1 MKRWTIS
8 AAIVFAWAISA
19 FAAGP
24 APLSSL
30 RAIHA
35 LTNPEASHLLPVN
48 FEATVTYFRSY
59 ERTLFVEDEDGTAI
73 YVLPSFDLQLNPG
86 DRVLI
91 HGTTQP
97 SFRPYVLAD
106 SITRIGRA
114 PLPKAVPATFEE
126 LIRAEHD
133 CQLVTVRARVR
144 TADLVA
150 SSNILST
157 SVEMTAGGG
166 QIDAIID
173 SSDRAAL
180 EGLLDADVEVTG
192 VVSGRFDGKMQQ
204 TGILLHVSSLSE
216 VKVNRRAAGS
226 PWSIPVTPMDE
237 ILTGFRIKDLSR
249 RVRVRGTITYYEPGS
264 MLVLQNGSRSLWI
277 MTQSEMPLRIGNE
290 AEAIGF
296 PSVRDGF
303 LTLTGGEIQQ
313 VGEYA
318 PIAPQLEPWEL
329 LVSSRHI
336 FDLVSIDA
344 RVVAAVRGASQDE
357 YVLSA
362 DNQLFSAIWRHPSG
376 AAADTPL
383 PAMKDIPLG
392 SQVRVTGIC
401 MLARSN
407 PFNGQV
413 PFDILM
419 RSFDDIRVTARPSPF
434 NTRNLSIAI
443 TVLLLLFLAVAG
455 WGWILKRKV
464 RLQTSVLAAKI
475 ESEAALERRMARLEQ
490 GRSHILEDI
499 NGAKPL
505 AEILEEV
512 ASLESFRL
520 NGAHCWCEVNGGA
533 RLGSYPPDTAKVRI
547 VQMQIPARSG
557 PALGTLYAGI
567 DRQQPESPAELEAL
581 SAGTKLAALAIETRR
596 LYTDLRHRSEFDL
609 LTDIH
614 NRFSLEKRL
623 TTLIEETREKAGVF
637 GLVYIDLDHFKQVN
651 DLYGHRVGD
660 LYLQEVASRM
670 KRQLR
675 GGDMIARLGGDEFAA
690 LLPQVG
696 NRTHAEE
703 IAQRL
708 ERSFDEPFHVNGYTL
723 RGSASVGIAMYPE
736 DGTNKDSLLSA
747 ADAGMYVTKYSR
759 RNIEETLGDAAESG
773 DSIEHR

>member
-1 MKRWTIS
+1 MKRWVTS
-8 AAIVFAWAISA
+8 AAIVLASA
-19 FAAGP
+19 LSASAAAP
-24 APLSSL
+24 APLTTL

-35 LTNPEASHLLPVN
+35 LTNPEASHLLPVA
-48 FEATVTYFRSY
+48 FEATVTYFRSS
-59 ERTLFVEDEDGTAI
+59 ERTLFVQDNSGNAI
-73 YVLPSFDLQLNPG
+73 YVLPDFDLQLDPG
-86 DRVLI
+86 DRILI

-97 SFRPYVLAD
+97 SFRPYVLAT
-106 SITRIGRA
+106 SISRIGRV
-114 PLPKAVPATFEE
+114 PLPKPVPATFEE
-126 LIRAEHD
+126 LIRVEHD
-133 CQLVTVRARVR
+133 CQLVTVHARVR

-150 SSNILST
+150 TANILST
-157 SVEMTAGGG
+157 SLQMMADDGE
-166 QIDAIID
+166 IDVTID

-204 TGILLHVSSLSE
+204 TGILLHVSSLSG
-216 VKVNRRAAGS
+216 VKVNRRAVGS

-237 ILTGFRIKDLSR
+237 ILTGYRTKDLSQ

-277 MTQSEMPLRIGNE
+277 MTQSEMPLRIGNQ

-303 LTLTGGEIQQ
+303 LTLAGGEIQQ
-313 VGEYA
+313 IGEYA
-318 PIAPQLEPWEL
+318 PVAPQLEPWEL

-344 RVVAAVRGASQDE
+344 RVVAAVRSASQDE

-362 DNQLFSAIWRHPSG
+362 DNQLFSAIWRHPDG
-376 AAADTPL
+376 AAAERPL
-383 PAMKDIPLG
+383 PAMKDIPLD

-419 RSFDDIRVTARPSPF
+419 RSFDDIHVTARPSAL

-443 TVLLLLFLAVAG
+443 SVLLLLFLAVAG
-455 WGWILKRKV
+455 WGWTLKRKV
-464 RLQTSVLAAKI
+464 RLQTSVLASKI

-512 ASLESFRL
+512 TSLESFRL
-520 NGAHCWCEVNGGA
+520 NGAYCWCEVNGGA
-533 RLGSYPPDTAKVRI
+533 RLGTYPPDTAKVRI
-547 VQMQIPARSG
+547 VQMPIPARSG
-557 PALGTLYAGI
+557 PALGTLYAGLE
-567 DRQQPESPAELEAL
+567 RNVPESPAELESL
-581 SAGTKLAALAIETRR
+581 SAGTKLAGLAIETRR

-623 TTLIEETREKAGVF
+623 STLIDETREKAGVF

-660 LYLQEVASRM
+660 LYLQEVAARM
-670 KRQLR
+670 KHQLR
-675 GGDMIARLGGDEFAA
+675 GGDMLARLGGDEFAA

-708 ERSFDEPFHVNGYTL
+708 ERSFDEPFRVDGYTL
-723 RGSASVGIAMYPE
+723 QGSASVGIAMYPE
-736 DGTNKDSLLSA
+736 DGTNRDSLLSA

-759 RNIEETLGDAAESG
+759 RSLEETLGETEESSE
-773 DSIEHR
+773 SIDRP

>member
-8 AAIVFAWAISA
+8 APIVFAWAISA

-24 APLSSL
+24 APLTSL

-277 MTQSEMPLRIGNE
+277 MT
-290 AEAIGF
+290 
-296 PSVRDGF
+296 
-303 LTLTGGEIQQ
+303 
-313 VGEYA
+313 
-318 PIAPQLEPWEL
+318 
-329 LVSSRHI
+329 
-336 FDLVSIDA
+336 
-344 RVVAAVRGASQDE
+344 
-357 YVLSA
+357 
-362 DNQLFSAIWRHPSG
+362 
-376 AAADTPL
+376 
-383 PAMKDIPLG
+383 
-392 SQVRVTGIC
+392 
-401 MLARSN
+401 
-407 PFNGQV
+407 
-413 PFDILM
+413 
-419 RSFDDIRVTARPSPF
+419 
-434 NTRNLSIAI
+434 
-443 TVLLLLFLAVAG
+443 
-455 WGWILKRKV
+455 
-464 RLQTSVLAAKI
+464 
-475 ESEAALERRMARLEQ
+475 
-490 GRSHILEDI
+490 
-499 NGAKPL
+499 
-505 AEILEEV
+505 
-512 ASLESFRL
+512 
-520 NGAHCWCEVNGGA
+520 
-533 RLGSYPPDTAKVRI
+533 
-547 VQMQIPARSG
+547 
-557 PALGTLYAGI
+557 
-567 DRQQPESPAELEAL
+567 
-581 SAGTKLAALAIETRR
+581 
-596 LYTDLRHRSEFDL
+596 
-609 LTDIH
+609 
-614 NRFSLEKRL
+614 
-623 TTLIEETREKAGVF
+623 
-637 GLVYIDLDHFKQVN
+637 
-651 DLYGHRVGD
+651 
-660 LYLQEVASRM
+660 
-670 KRQLR
+670 
-675 GGDMIARLGGDEFAA
+675 
-690 LLPQVG
+690 
-696 NRTHAEE
+696 
-703 IAQRL
+703 
-708 ERSFDEPFHVNGYTL
+708 
-723 RGSASVGIAMYPE
+723 
-736 DGTNKDSLLSA
+736 
-747 ADAGMYVTKYSR
+747 
-759 RNIEETLGDAAESG
+759 
-773 DSIEHR
+773 